1 MQKLETE
8 LGKIYCQYNK
18 ENDDFLKIRLVD
30 IIQNDSDERDV
41 KYVFKYMD
49 EDYNFTSEKI
59 VDTDEYNDI
68 RRNWILLKSDG
79 IISLT
84 NIVAVENEVR
94 QIKDV
99 ITLFFPNNKATGY
112 PISSQAFVLA
122 RQGIDNIFDEDRYA
136 ERKRN
141 DLNNRL
147 NKIYEET
154 QKQINVINN
163 FTPKSI
169 ISSRLCHIYKI
180 DSGKNISEILDNEE
194 TSAILK
200 DLYDHQLTYLQN
212 TDGKFDP
219 STAGDNLNGYN
230 KTLQGFLENSGFLT
244 DVFEAIGITTVDFE
258 LKFNV
263 PLDLD
268 DKIFISMLYGGIR
281 INKAVPLKFDYDINL
296 KAIKMKYLLIRDIN
310 GKLWILPYTTYDDS
324 VDILSIYNMTDERVE
339 KFQERLQH
347 RLK

>member
-18 ENDDFLKIRLVD
+18 ENDDFLKIRLVN
-30 IIQNDSDERDV
+30 IIQNDSDEKDV
-41 KYVFKYMD
+41 KYVFKYID

-59 VDTDEYNDI
+59 VDADEYNDI

-122 RQGIDNIFDEDRYA
+122 RQGIDNIFDEEYSTVG
-136 ERKRN
+136 
-141 DLNNRL
+141 LSVS
-147 NKIYEET
+147 
-154 QKQINVINN
+154 INTLPTG
-163 FTPKSI
+163 FALSDFMESTSI
-169 ISSRLCHIYKI
+169 ISSKLCHIYKI
-180 DSGKNISEILDNEE
+180 DSSKNISEILDNEE

-212 TDGKFDP
+212 TDSKFDP

-244 DVFEAIGITTVDFE
+244 DVFETIGITTVDFE

-310 GKLWILPYTTYDDS
+310 GKLWVLPYTTYNDDD
-324 VDILSIYNMTDERVE
+324 DILSIYNLTDERIE